1 MKINSEIKKA
11 SYSRTDL
18 VLDDSILK
26 IENDDKLN
34 KLIVKGCD
42 FKDYQLMMIKT
53 FTVINITIAISAAI
67 TPSIFMLIV
76 EVLAIC
82 ATICALAF
90 IEAEIF
96 ENTKLINKK
105 DPTGNYRDYYHA
117 RDSSNSLVI
126 YKYGYES
133 TKLISLRKVKLYS
146 FDSYRIVYSYETSNP
161 ILRKMFATT
170 VIKIPSDSSETLDIG
185 SEYKLKTKVYNYPS
199 SSLTTTEIWKVQEG

>member
-1 MKINSEIKKA
+1 MKSNTVIKRT
-11 SYSRTDL
+11 SYPRSDL
-18 VLDDSILK
+18 ISDDSIFK
-26 IENDDKLN
+26 TENDDELN
-34 KLIVKGCD
+34 RLIVKGCD

-170 VIKIPSDSSETLDIG
+170 VIKIHSYSSETLDIG